1 MITLLLLACS
11 SGIVKIEDTG
21 KVTEEI
27 PVETGL
33 VTTDDYMNTGQ
44 VLLYTEDADSCYV
57 VVDAVYMDT
66 SYSCEGSLWMKEA
79 DYTYDASVST
89 MIDCPFELDDSV
101 NTITGWLRTEARVSY
116 NQETG
121 ACTEVSSLAS
131 WDSVTGEFNDFY
143 VVDAAQRFWV
153 KTHAYVMP

>member
-11 SGIVKIEDTG
+11 SGVVKIGDTG
-21 KVTEEI
+21 KVKV

-44 VLLYTEDADSCYV
+44 VLLYTEDTDICYV
-57 VVDAVYMDT
+57 VVDVVYMDT

-79 DYTYDASVST
+79 DYTYDASIST
-89 MIDCPFELDDSV
+89 MIRCPFELDDSV

-121 ACTEVSSLAS
+121 ACTEVSSSAS
-131 WDSVTGEFNDFY
+131 WDSVTGEFNDLSE
-143 VVDAAQRFWV
+143 VNSAPQIFWV